1 MTRWSGVILGLMVLG
16 LSCTQ
21 PPVQEKYQKSRDK
34 VVDVK
39 DKVVEIGTG
48 DVLVGN
54 NNLLYVLGDYLIVV
68 EYSWTAIDKIVH
80 LFDRFTYKPVLSTVN
95 KGQGPGEIANP
106 GVLIMNERKGCFY
119 FPDNARMKLY
129 TYVLDSLLADPDYI
143 PEVKC
148 SFPEDRVPSD
158 VVYVSDT
165 LCIGGTVVSIG
176 TNDFKTAVGCW
187 NMQTGKVRLM
197 PYEHPEIRKKRAD
210 CIVSTEHGIYVDV
223 YSRDDL
229 LTICDLDGNLKYNVY
244 GPEWRHGEWNDVYRH
259 IDGVFCGDKIV
270 TAYSGK
276 HRQKKDGFTA
286 SLLLVFDLE
295 GNYLKTLDVGRP
307 VVRLCYDDHN
317 KRLLLSMNDEMQFG
331 YLPLDELLR

>member
-1 MTRWSGVILGLMVLG
+1 M
-16 LSCTQ
+16 
-21 PPVQEKYQKSRDK
+21 
-34 VVDVK
+34 
-39 DKVVEIGTG
+39 
-48 DVLVGN
+48 
-54 NNLLYVLGDYLIVV
+54 
-68 EYSWTAIDKIVH
+68 H

-148 SFPEDRVPSD
+148 SFPEDQAYQAMSFMFPTRF
-158 VVYVSDT
+158 VSV
-165 LCIGGTVVSIG
+165 GRSSRSGP
-176 TNDFKTAVGCW
+176 NDFKTAVGCW

-197 PYEHPEIRKKRAD
+197 PYEHPEIKKKRAD

-276 HRQKKDGFTA
+276 HRQEKDGFTA